1 MNYNSIKFFL
11 DKFIT
16 QVWGLS
22 ETDWVV
28 TTIGSERDSNDN
40 WTWMIYLKNSKTK
53 EEKII
58 RIPIYKD

>member
-28 TTIGSERDSNDN
+28 TTIGSGRYDDRWYWSIWIRN
-40 WTWMIYLKNSKTK
+40 IKTK
-53 EEKII
+53 EEKNIK
-58 RIPIYKD
+58 IPCYKN

>member
-28 TTIGSERDSNDN
+28 TTIGSGCYDDRWYWSIWIRN
-40 WTWMIYLKNSKTK
+40 IKTK
-53 EEKII
+53 EEKNIK
-58 RIPIYKD
+58 IPCYKN